1 MFYRHYIVTDNGVDE
16 ALEFL
21 ESPGTVVFEASLA
34 LALTVPSTLP
44 TFVPLGTPVPSSG
57 VGGLINGGGLL
68 PGFALAV
75 RYNLTLWYTPGIN
88 MYGINIIIPS

>member
-1 MFYRHYIVTDNGVDE
+1 MALHLCNFYCHYIVTDNTVDE

-21 ESPGTVVFEASLA
+21 ESPGAVVLAAPLA
-34 LALTVPSTLP
+34 LALTVPSNLP

-57 VGGLINGGGLL
+57 VGGLINGGGIL

-75 RYNLTLWYTPGIN
+75 RYNSLVYKCLGILT
-88 MYGINIIIPS
+88 